1 MDKHKLLVIL
11 GPTATGKTDLALSLA
26 KKFSGELISADS
38 RQVYKGL
45 DIGTGKL
52 PGREVEVKR
61 GDGFWEMDGTKVWM
75 YDVVNPKQQFTVKD
89 YVLQAGKI
97 VEDVIKRGRLPIVV
111 GGTGFYVKGLLEGFA
126 SLDIP
131 MDENLRGELQKL
143 SLKELQQKLQ
153 SLSPT
158 KWASLNQ
165 SDKKNP
171 RRILRSIEIIYTY
184 PYRKTNKKLKIKS
197 KKWNMLKIGLT
208 APRPVLYERIDLR
221 LLSRIQQGLIEEGEN
236 LHEKGLSLQRM
247 KELGL
252 EYGMMADLLS
262 GVLSN
267 EQFTTQL
274 QTKIHQYAK
283 RQMTWFQKEPDIHW
297 FDITTLTYHEKVEN
311 LVDSW
316 YYPGDDKKD

>member
-1 MDKHKLLVIL
+1 
-11 GPTATGKTDLALSLA
+11 
-26 KKFSGELISADS
+26 
-38 RQVYKGL
+38 
-45 DIGTGKL
+45 
-52 PGREVEVKR
+52 
-61 GDGFWEMDGTKVWM
+61 
-75 YDVVNPKQQFTVKD
+75 
-89 YVLQAGKI
+89 
-97 VEDVIKRGRLPIVV
+97 
-111 GGTGFYVKGLLEGFA
+111 
-126 SLDIP
+126 
-131 MDENLRGELQKL
+131 
-143 SLKELQQKLQ
+143 
-153 SLSPT
+153 
-158 KWASLNQ
+158 
-165 SDKKNP
+165 
-171 RRILRSIEIIYTY
+171 
-184 PYRKTNKKLKIKS
+184 
-197 KKWNMLKIGLT
+197 MLKIGLT